1 MNKKVVLYL
10 SYTGILEPLGK
21 SQILA
26 YLTRLSSSYRFILI
40 TFEKKDDFDDKMQ
53 VDKLKVLC
61 DEHNIIWKPRIY
73 HKKPRLLATS
83 WDLTNLISDIY
94 KLNNKYNISFMH
106 CRSYI
111 PSIAAYLVGKVT
123 KLPFIFD
130 MRALWLEEMV
140 DAERLKKDS
149 IIYKV
154 LKFFERKLF
163 NDSAAIVSLTNA
175 AVPYILNQ
183 NPKLSKGKF
192 SVIPTCVD
200 LTRFKDNVKES
211 NQDIVIGTMGTII
224 SGWYH
229 VDWLFETLKLS
240 ENIFE
245 NSKVKLI
252 TKDDQ
257 CFLYGLAKEYSIR
270 EIEIKSSNP
279 EDIQSNI
286 NDITFAILYFT
297 SGISKI
303 GSAPTRMAEF
313 LACGIPILG
322 NEGVGDMAN
331 LIKQYN
337 IGVVVKNSSE
347 QALITAL
354 YEMKNLLADPDYSRR
369 CKQAALDLFSA
380 DVGAKKYNK
389 IYQRVSN
396 EKNINVYQVFKD
408 GC

>member
-1 MNKKVVLYL
+1 MNKKIVLYL
-10 SYTGILEPLGK
+10 SYTGILEPLGQ

-26 YLTRLSSSYRFILI
+26 YLTRLSCSYRFILI
-40 TFEKKDDFDDKMQ
+40 TFEKKDDFDNKIQ
-53 VDKLKVLC
+53 VDKLKSLC
-61 DEHNIIWKPRIY
+61 YENNIIWKPRIY
-73 HKKPRLLATS
+73 HKKPRLFATS
-83 WDLTNLISDIY
+83 WDLTNLIFDIY
-94 KLNNKYNISFMH
+94 KLNNKYKFDFMH

-111 PSIAAYLVGKVT
+111 PSIAAYLARKVI

-140 DAERLKKDS
+140 DDERLKKDS
-149 IIYKV
+149 IIYKM
-154 LKFFERKLF
+154 LKFFERELF

-175 AVPYILNQ
+175 ALPYILNQ
-183 NPKLSKGKF
+183 NPTLSKDKF

-200 LTRFKDNVKES
+200 LTRFKNDIKET
-211 NQDIVIGTMGTII
+211 NQDIIIGTMGTII
-224 SGWYH
+224 SGWYYS
-229 VDWLFETLKLS
+229 DWLFQTLKLS
-240 ENIFE
+240 EKVFKS
-245 NSKVKLI
+245 SKVKLI

-257 CFLYGLAKEYSIR
+257 CFLYGLAKEYSIS
-270 EIEIKSSNP
+270 EIEIKSSKP

-286 NDITFAILYFT
+286 NDMTFAILYFT

-331 LIKQYN
+331 LIKKFN
-337 IGVVVKNSSE
+337 IGVVVKNNSE
-347 QALITAL
+347 QDLITAL
-354 YEMKNLLADPDYSRR
+354 NEMKSLLADPDCSRR
-369 CKQAALDLFSA
+369 CKQAALELFSA
-380 DVGAKKYNK
+380 DVGAKRYNK
-389 IYQRVSN
+389 IYQRVSY